1 MNKEFGK
8 TITHL
13 RKKKGVTQKEV
24 CEDLGISQALLSHYE
39 KGIRECGLDFLSRL
53 ADYYEVSCDY
63 LLGRTTNPSGGNE
76 IEISDETQTLDE
88 INRRKTNTYCMLNR
102 KLQVNTTSVIYSI
115 LAEINNKKL
124 TRYVSEYLSAAQYS
138 VFRSLYKDNK
148 SDELFDLNNP
158 DIHGYCKASIALS
171 EARIKDTL
179 THLDVPK
186 MNPEIL
192 SEKYD
197 DSYTSL
203 HQLIKNTEKALNQS
217 FKI

>member
-138 VFRSLYKDNK
+138 VFRSLYKDNN

-179 THLDVPK
+179 TNLDVPK